1 MEKKQMLKKD
11 RAGVTF
17 PEGFLAAGIHSGIKK
32 KGALDLGL
40 LVSEKEALIV
50 GMFTVNKMK
59 APPVQISQRRARRG
73 VAIGIIVN
81 SGNAN
86 ACTGD
91 QGVADALLLTEKVG
105 HYMGCSAQKI
115 LPAST
120 GVIGKPLPMFSI
132 LKALPALSEKLSAKG
147 NVDFSKAIMTTDT
160 YPKSTQKEVLI
171 GGEVVKIGGSAKG
184 VGMIHPNMA
193 TMLVFM
199 TTDAAIEKDALR
211 ISLHQVVEDQ
221 FHTLSVDGDTSTND
235 SVYLLANQLAKNPV
249 ITKGSEYHREFTQAL
264 MEVASEL
271 RRLLLKDAEGA
282 TKFLHLVIQGAR
294 SKGDAKKV
302 ASTIAK
308 SLLVKTAFYGED
320 VNWGRI
326 MAAIGNAGVP
336 VRVEKVSVALGDVAL
351 VDHGVGLGESQEE
364 KAMEILKKSD
374 ITVTVHLGMGQMT
387 AEYWT
392 TDLSYEYVRI
402 NAGYKGRS

>member
-1 MEKKQMLKKD
+1 MVKKD
-11 RAGVTF
+11 RGGVTF
-17 PEGFLAAGIHSGIKK
+17 PEGFKAAGIHAGIKK

-59 APPVQISQRRARRG
+59 AAPVQISQRRVRRG
-73 VAIGIIVN
+73 IGMAIIVN

-86 ACTGD
+86 ACTGE
-91 QGVADALLLTEKVG
+91 QGMADAMLLTEKVG
-105 HYMGCSAQKI
+105 HYIGCSAQKV

-120 GVIGKPLPMFSI
+120 GVIGRNLPMPSI
-132 LKALPALSEKLSAKG
+132 LNALPALSEKISPKG
-147 NVDFSKAIMTTDT
+147 YVDFSKAIMTTDT
-160 YPKSTQKEVLI
+160 YPKSSQKEVLI
-171 GGEVVKIGGSAKG
+171 GGKIVKIGGSAKG

-193 TMLVFM
+193 TMLVFI
-199 TTDAAIEKDALR
+199 TTDAVIEKDALR
-211 ISLHQVVEDQ
+211 ASLHQIVEEQ

-235 SVYLLANQLAKNPV
+235 SVYLMANQMAGNPV
-249 ITKGSEYHREFTQAL
+249 IGKGTEWHREFTQAL

-271 RRLLLKDAEGA
+271 RNLLLRDAEGA

-294 SKGDAKKV
+294 SKSDAKKI

-336 VRVEKVSVALGDVAL
+336 VRTEKILIAVGDVAL
-351 VDHGVGLGESQEE
+351 VEHGVGLGVDQEE
-364 KAMEILKKSD
+364 KALEVLKKSD

-402 NAGYKGRS
+402 NAGYKGRT